1 MNDNRGTDASH
12 ATWNRRV
19 CSETLKKQHKKIA
32 IRISKDI
39 DFHEYGRSLRR
50 LTLML
55 SSTFTQLLKRSALEY
70 KKRKTANEDVLGTLL
85 KLVKEDQLTVD
96 DVKHLLLDLFITGM
110 STTAITLE
118 WALTETPCHPKK
130 ITQAQA
136 EIDQVLGKGQA
147 RSIEESDISNVPY
160 TKAIKHRDCHPPAPF
175 LVPHKT
181 ESNVQLCGYHA
192 PKNAQVWVN
201 VWSIYR
207 VPSVWANPKSF
218 VPERFLESEIDL
230 KDRNFEL
237 VPFGTGRRMCPGMSL
252 THRMVHLMLA
262 TLHSFNWKLDH
273 GLDPEDVIWKRSLE

>member
-1 MNDNRGTDASH
+1 
-12 ATWNRRV
+12 
-19 CSETLKKQHKKIA
+19 
-32 IRISKDI
+32 
-39 DFHEYGRSLRR
+39 
-50 LTLML
+50 
-55 SSTFTQLLKRSALEY
+55 
-70 KKRKTANEDVLGTLL
+70 
-85 KLVKEDQLTVD
+85 
-96 DVKHLLLDLFITGM
+96 M

-118 WALTETPCHPKK
+118 WALTEIPCHPKK

-147 RSIEESDISNVPY
+147 RSIEESDISNLPY
-160 TKAIKHRDCHPPAPF
+160 TKAIVKETSRLPSTSPLF
-175 LVPHKT
+175 
-181 ESNVQLCGYHA
+181 
-192 PKNAQVWVN
+192 VWVN

-273 GLDPEDVIWKRSLE
+273 GLDPEDVIWKRIGDSNFQLTYYSIMEKNIIQLLKYPLPTKRKRLQCGNFGPRTSLTKFPTQGSYDDFYPMIFQFLLNAKVEKNIQRSGRLLVWAKNSKPLQPLIFLFLLISYHS

>member
-1 MNDNRGTDASH
+1 MSIN
-12 ATWNRRV
+12 
-19 CSETLKKQHKKIA
+19 TL
-32 IRISKDI
+32 
-39 DFHEYGRSLRR
+39 
-50 LTLML
+50 
-55 SSTFTQLLKRSALEY
+55 ALEY

-118 WALTETPCHPKK
+118 WALTEIPCHPKK

-147 RSIEESDISNVPY
+147 RSIEESDISNLPY
-160 TKAIKHRDCHPPAPF
+160 TKAIVKETSRLPSTSPLF
-175 LVPHKT
+175 
-181 ESNVQLCGYHA
+181 
-192 PKNAQVWVN
+192 VWVN